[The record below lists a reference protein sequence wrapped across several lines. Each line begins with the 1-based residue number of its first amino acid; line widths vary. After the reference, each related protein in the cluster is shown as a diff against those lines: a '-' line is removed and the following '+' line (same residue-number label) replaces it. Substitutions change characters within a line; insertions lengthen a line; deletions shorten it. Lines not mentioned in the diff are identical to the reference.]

1 MEKNVKKFGGKFYRI
16 QKIGEVMKK
25 IVGISVI
32 VGIVIVVGV
41 IAYQFNESTWEV
53 TPTEEYYEKDG
64 KVSHVVYPDNP
75 QFLGPLQINKDRY
88 LLGENV
94 FVILKDLI
102 PTDKGMLLFFTP
114 EGKLFY
120 EFSFNG
126 SNGDFKK
133 FYFKP
138 QLLKA
143 KNICEVEQLVGTW
156 SVVFAGYEQYKLN
169 FQMEDAFLPNN
180 EQFFIECADP
190 LEISDDVIDEVEK
203 IIEEQNK
210 P

>member
-1 MEKNVKKFGGKFYRI
+1 MNRN
-16 QKIGEVMKK
+16 
-25 IVGISVI
+25 VGIAT
-32 VGIVIVVGV
+32 GIGIAIIIGV
-41 IAYQFNESTWEV
+41 IIFQVEQTMWQQASI
-53 TPTEEYYEKDG
+53 EEYYEKDG

-120 EFSFNG
+120 EFSFDG
-126 SNGDFKK
+126 SKGDFKK

-180 EQFFIECADP
+180 EQYFIECAEP
-190 LEISDDVIDEVEK
+190 TEISDEVITEVEK
-203 IIEEQNK
+203 IIEEQKNN

>member
-1 MEKNVKKFGGKFYRI
+1 
-16 QKIGEVMKK
+16 MKK
-25 IVGISVI
+25 SVGIAVI
-32 VGIVIVVGV
+32 VGVAIVVGV
-41 IAYQFNESTWEV
+41 IAYQFNETTYQVS
-53 TPTEEYYEKDG
+53 PTEEYYEKQG
-64 KVSHVVYPDNP
+64 KVAHVVYPDNP
-75 QFLGPLQINKDRY
+75 QFLGPLQINKDKY

-120 EFSFNG
+120 EFSFDG
-126 SNGDFKK
+126 SKGDFKK

-138 QLLKA
+138 QLMKGKDL
-143 KNICEVEQLVGTW
+143 CQVEQLVGTW

-169 FQMEDAFLPNN
+169 FEMMDSFLPDN
-180 EQFFIECADP
+180 EQFFVECADP
-190 LEISDDVIDEVEK
+190 IEYSDELIDEVEK
-203 IIEEQNK
+203 IVEQQKN